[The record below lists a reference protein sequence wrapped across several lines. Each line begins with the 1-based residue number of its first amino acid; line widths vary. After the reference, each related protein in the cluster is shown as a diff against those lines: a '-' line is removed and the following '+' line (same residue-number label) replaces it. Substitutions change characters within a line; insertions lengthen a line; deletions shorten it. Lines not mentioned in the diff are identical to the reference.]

1 MRMLWSL
8 TATTSRTPL
17 SCPFLPTPHALNR
30 PVAHV
35 SIDACSV
42 VGTTATAISSEDAFS
57 SVSSTTV
64 MRLHRSAPSTPVVS
78 THRPFGAGYGT
89 SAAAGAAIPRIA
101 APATPMT
108 TMNRFPMTGW

>member
-57 SVSSTTV
+57 PVPSTTV
-64 MRLHRSAPSTPVVS
+64 MGLHGPAPTPPVVP
-78 THRPFGAGYGT
+78 TPRPFGAGYGR
-89 SAAAGAAIPRIA
+89 SPAGGPAIPRIG

-108 TMNRFPMTGW
+108 TM